1 MRFDPRFLLLSGLCA
16 TLVLVHPAELQAQRR
31 SPPSPTRT
39 LDSAAEKAENEYL
52 STLADL
58 AKQYD
63 DAGDK
68 QKASEMLRNILK
80 LKPDAEVVKN
90 KLKQYEEAIF
100 KDNVQTI
107 EVDVSSGWVAT
118 GILVSKDK
126 PVRLEADGTYRFSIN
141 DSVGPGGYASNNVAS
156 GLVDGIPCG
165 ALMAVVGKA
174 NESAGRKPNDRDLPR
189 PFLVGTQKEV
199 TPKETGPLL
208 FRVNTPEGAR
218 CIGKIKVK
226 VTGNIAVM
234 SR

>member
-1 MRFDPRFLLLSGLCA
+1 MRFEPGFLLLSGLCC
-16 TLVLVHPAELQAQRR
+16 TLLFLSPVQVEAQRR
-31 SPPSPTRT
+31 GAQPNMRT
-39 LDSAAEKAENEYL
+39 LDSAAEKAENEYIA
-52 STLADL
+52 TLADL

-63 DAGDK
+63 EAGDK

-107 EVDVSSGWVAT
+107 DVDVSAGWVAT

-126 PVRLEADGTYRFSIN
+126 PVRIEADGTYRFSIN
-141 DSVGPGGYASNNVAS
+141 ESVGPGGFSNNNVAN
-156 GLVDGIPCG
+156 GVVEGIPCG
-165 ALMAVVGKA
+165 ALMAVVGKMS
-174 NESAGRKPNDRDLPR
+174 ETRGRKPNERDLPR
-189 PFLVGTQKEV
+189 PFLIGTQKEI

-208 FRVNTPEGAR
+208 FRVNTPEGAK

-234 SR
+234 PR

>member
-1 MRFDPRFLLLSGLCA
+1 MRIEPRFLLLSGLCCSL
-16 TLVLVHPAELQAQRR
+16 TLLPPAEVEAQRR
-31 SPPSPTRT
+31 GAPQNTRT
-39 LDSAAEKAENEYL
+39 LDSAAEKAENEYIA
-52 STLADL
+52 TLADL

-63 DAGDK
+63 EAGDK

-126 PVRLEADGTYRFSIN
+126 PIRLEADGTYRFSVN
-141 DSVGPGGYASNNVAS
+141 ESVGPGGYSNNNVTN
-156 GLVDGIPCG
+156 GVVEGIPCG
-165 ALMAVVGKA
+165 ALMAVVGKIPETQGRRA
-174 NESAGRKPNDRDLPR
+174 NERDLPR
-189 PFLVGTQKEV
+189 PFLVGTQKEI

-208 FRVNTPEGAR
+208 FRVNTPEGAK
-218 CIGKIKVK
+218 CVGKIKVK